1 MQAEEQQQQLCHSL
15 DIASHIDVLQ
25 KKKCYLPLLQCDIA
39 VKELQN
45 PQL

>member
-25 KKKCYLPLLQCDIA
+25 KKEMLFAITP
-39 VKELQN
+39 V
-45 PQL
+45 